1 MSSNDSGNFWSKAK
15 KPEKSNTDYS
25 LDPNARPPMARW
37 KKVLLYT
44 ALASGL
50 IGIVLL
56 AFLPT
61 IASSLAPGL
70 VASQSP
76 KYINGDASLKQASL
90 SWSGPQKLN
99 GLKIQASGKDVVQC
113 DVEVESGL
121 LGLIRGGAKLGLV
134 EISKAKI
141 DLVRDNKGVM
151 NVATLAKDSGPTKQ
165 PPADREQPSSLPH
178 DLDLRLD
185 VRNLDFSYADLA
197 VGESSRI
204 TLADV
209 DLRADVVVGEPL
221 AFNLKSKSNERSVLV
236 DVKVSNWQS
245 DGQLR
250 LEKAKIDG
258 SFDIANLPTTI
269 IDAFIPLM
277 QDRPDVRIGLGET
290 VSVKGTVKGTR
301 ESGAASI
308 DIQSAGL
315 KALVAVDVKDE
326 FITTSAPISVD
337 VTSASLRALVPAI
350 SRALEATPD
359 VSLSSF
365 PDVNLRL
372 SDVKVPFSKGEI
384 KTLRGAAGSVEL
396 GLSAFSGQ
404 LAVDGVNKQFRLTP
418 TKLLVRS
425 PDLSKSLDGSLNTD
439 LVIDG
444 AAGGTVRASFS
455 SGGVLDSKGML
466 NAALP
471 ANLRAGVSIQ
481 NIATA
486 LLQPFVAS
494 TGLELQQDIGPTIDL
509 TAEATTSASTG
520 DDLTPTSVV
529 LKLTSRE
536 ILASTQFS
544 TSNQGIEFAPD
555 ATKLELKSAGRLLS
569 RLIAPETGWS
579 VNPRTGTV
587 VVSISGAA
595 LPESSDGSFA
605 YERMQLRST
614 ITADNI
620 ALSRIGDATS
630 AVQLRNAQVN
640 LGVAAGRVTSDIKS
654 SLVINS
660 KPAELNLTLDTPGV
674 FIAPTTESGS
684 FIAATK
690 SLRPTGRV
698 TLKGLPVDGIALFLS
713 QDDAESKSLI
723 TLAKGIVGESSDL
736 MIASQPDQ
744 QSGGFGIGVNIR
756 APKLAVDVS
765 GRLSPREISLAAAKL
780 GLTIDGATVSS
791 LLHQFAPNVSGLP
804 TLSNA
809 SKIDLTIGS
818 FALPLDAEA
827 QPVWSQAGTLSLA
840 LQSDGRTLIDGLRV
854 QDDAGKERDLG
865 RVGFQG
871 LKLNASVPFQTLFG
885 AGQPDARMFNADLV
899 ASLIGPAQSTLADL
913 KLKSSVEIKSG
924 KPVGPLALDLSVER
938 IDVRQLESLAQQS
951 NLASTLL
958 GGQLGIRSNIVV
970 TPDAGHDP
978 LQFTTSTIELSTTLE
993 AKGLTT
999 NGPIV
1004 ASISPELIALRNPA
1018 SLSLKIDPAFVN
1030 NMMRESANGNPPLS
1044 LTRASAV
1051 SVIID
1056 ALSLPRIGGKDLNIK
1071 AQIAAPEIRLVD
1083 TAGRELSLVDTKFNV
1098 ATDNAAPTK
1107 PLNFTLEMKSVAV
1120 DAQST
1125 TKPLSLRGSIDNMI
1139 GANGAPDIS
1148 KGVLTFNADIKGIP
1162 TVLIDTLSDQKGL
1175 LVDLLGDSTDVLAS
1189 ANKVPLKNAST
1200 LNGQQFGFKL
1210 SSPRISTSIN
1220 GSVTD
1225 SIFASSVPL
1234 NVSVSEITNA
1244 LTQRYIGAVPVLK
1257 KLEKQSVQQAATIS
1271 EQALRVPLDS
1281 NMMKLNGTVIF
1292 DPGEVT
1298 YEVNPMLSKLLKE
1311 NVLRSNG
1318 IMGNKLQPAKI
1329 VFTNGVGVLDRYT
1342 LPLGEFSVG
1351 FEGKVDLVGKKSE
1364 MVVWVP
1370 AAQLADAVTGQVTK
1384 LLSAGSTATSDS
1396 NTILSTLLEVV
1407 PNWPFKAAGP
1417 LTSPASSL
1425 TLDADRVFE
1434 EFKKNG
1440 GYKKLIERVGG
1451 SKIKDLLKPKLP
1463 GTPTAPK

>member
-90 SWSGPQKLN
+90 SWSGPQKLS

-151 NVATLAKDSGPTKQ
+151 NVSTLAKDSGLTKQ
-165 PPADREQPSSLPH
+165 PQTDREQPSSLPH

-359 VSLSSF
+359 VSLISF

-544 TSNQGIEFAPD
+544 TSNQGIEFAPG

-630 AVQLRNAQVN
+630 AVQLRN
-640 LGVAAGRVTSDIKS
+640 
-654 SLVINS
+654 
-660 KPAELNLTLDTPGV
+660 
-674 FIAPTTESGS
+674 PTTESGS

-1098 ATDNAAPTK
+1098 ATDNAAPTN